1 MSARFVS
8 LLCALILGCIP
19 GAAQLSLITFLNNS
33 PDPQLRTAD
42 LYVTQAGTTTKIE
55 DIAFQ
60 AADNLNSV
68 AIFGD
73 IEVTFAVAP
82 GSSIN
87 AGEAIID
94 YTFTPGAD
102 KGYMAMVNGL
112 KSTTGYVA
120 NPNGKNIGL
129 SIMAFEVQASVSD
142 PNKTGVYFVHGAT
155 DLETGDLYIRGA
167 SKATIAGFGYN
178 DKSAT
183 PTVVDRKAT
192 TIDFTKSGDKTKLL
206 ASFGVDFSSLASAVV
221 VSVISAFRTPEDNA
235 GSTDTLALLS
245 VLEDGRVVKSPLIAG
260 PQTSRVQII
269 HNAPDPTLQVVD
281 IYVNGVK
288 TLDNFNFRKAS
299 PFQTLPS
306 NTPVVIGFAP
316 FSSTAYK
323 DTIKTVTLDP
333 LRPGR
338 NYHLIATGVADTSK
352 FMHNPDGRPFGLTVS
367 VLEGA
372 LETSSQAGKTAVRVG
387 HYSPDSPQIT
397 VKNATVTLGANLGYG
412 DASPEYAFVTP
423 AIDTAW
429 IYDTENKKV
438 RGYVCDFRG
447 SNKAVLLLASGFAK
461 PDSNQN
467 GLPFK
472 LIIID
477 AGGGVNAN
485 LAEVEPGTVSVDE
498 ENDQTSTW
506 SIGPNPTRDLVT
518 ITVPQTPGTAS
529 GDCFVELISTSG
541 NIVYTGTMTE
551 NGTSMSATI
560 SVSPLSN
567 GTYQLR
573 VISASG
579 TVIGSKG
586 LVVTR

>member
-1 MSARFVS
+1 MSARFIA
-8 LLCALILGCIP
+8 LLSVLVLGCIP

-42 LYVTQAGTTTKIE
+42 LYVTQAGTTTKID

-87 AGEAIID
+87 AGEAIVD

-112 KSTTGYVA
+112 KNTAGYVA

-129 SIMAFEVQASVSD
+129 SIMAFEVQASVAD

-167 SKATIAGFGYN
+167 SKATIAGFGYT
-178 DKSAT
+178 DKSST
-183 PTVVDRKAT
+183 PTVVDRKST
-192 TIDFTKSGDKTKLL
+192 TIDFTKSGDKTKVL

-260 PQTSRVQII
+260 PQTSRIQII

-299 PFQTLPS
+299 PFQTLPA

-338 NYHLIATGVADTSK
+338 SYHLIATGVVDTSK
-352 FMHNPDGRPFGLTVS
+352 YQHNPDGRPFALTVS

-372 LETSSQAGKTAVRVG
+372 LETSSETGKTAVRVG
-387 HYSPDSPQIT
+387 HYSSDSPQIT
-397 VKNATVTLGANLGYG
+397 VKNASVTLGSNLGYG
-412 DASPEYAFVTP
+412 DASPQYALVTP

-429 IYDTENKKV
+429 IYDLDNKKV

-447 SNKAVLLLASGFAK
+447 NNKAVLLLASGFAK

-467 GLPFK
+467 GPSFK
-472 LIIID
+472 LILVD
-477 AGGGVNAN
+477 VGGGVNTN
-485 LAEVEPGTVSVDE
+485 LAEVEPGTVSVDD
-498 ENDQTSTW
+498 ENGLTSTW
-506 SIGPNPTRDLVT
+506 TIGPNPSSDFL
-518 ITVPQTPGTAS
+518 TVNVPLAPGIAPD
-529 GDCFVELISTSG
+529 DCSAELISASG
-541 NIVYTGTMTE
+541 SIVYKGAMTLNGTMLTA
-551 NGTSMSATI
+551 SI
-560 SVSPLSN
+560 SVSPLSI

-579 TVIGSKG
+579 TIIGSKG